1 MPPATR
7 GCAQPTCGCVL
18 MAGFLR
24 IEPNGKRVARSL
36 PNATLFF
43 FAPFCA
49 PEADKGPSSVRA
61 GEGAFG

>member
-1 MPPATR
+1 MPQATR
-7 GCAQPTCGCVL
+7 DYAQPTCGCVL

-49 PEADKGPSSVRA
+49 PGGRYALSPVRA